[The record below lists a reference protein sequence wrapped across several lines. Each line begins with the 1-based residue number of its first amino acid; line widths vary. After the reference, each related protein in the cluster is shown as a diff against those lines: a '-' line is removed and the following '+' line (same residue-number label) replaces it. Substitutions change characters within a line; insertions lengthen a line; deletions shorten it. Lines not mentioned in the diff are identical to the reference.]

1 LDEIEDEGGSGFLQD
16 LLQVINQN
24 DLHGLKFLVTSRQD
38 PTIVSLCE
46 SFNSKRVCHL
56 HEVDT
61 QEVKKDIMTNLTDKL
76 SALQAERDLGEF
88 AQQADGLFIYAA
100 TGVRYISPSYPK
112 LALPEQRY

>member
-1 LDEIEDEGGSGFLQD
+1 MNSPPSLIVIDALDEIEDEGGSGFLQD

-61 QEVKKDIMTNLTDKL
+61 QEVKKDIH
-76 SALQAERDLGEF
+76 DLF
-88 AQQADGLFIYAA
+88 DG
-100 TGVRYISPSYPK
+100 
-112 LALPEQRY
+112 